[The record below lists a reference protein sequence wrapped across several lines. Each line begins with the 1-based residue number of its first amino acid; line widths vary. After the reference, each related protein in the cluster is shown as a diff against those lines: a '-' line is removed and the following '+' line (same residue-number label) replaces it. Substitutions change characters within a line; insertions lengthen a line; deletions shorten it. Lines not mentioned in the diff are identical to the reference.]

1 MEEAWIP
8 KKGRVRDGGRKG
20 GKDGWRKHVSKGGM
34 AGKREGG
41 KE

>member
-1 MEEAWIP
+1 MN
-8 KKGRVRDGGRKG
+8 GRKDAREV